1 MEKTARNFNNLLY
14 NLLYN
19 NVYGIRGKNMFKWWR
34 RKKTEQKIVN
44 LKTASAFD
52 NEIEAFSGVN
62 FSDET
67 VDFKVQQSTQVMVNK
82 SENSEIRNTEQH
94 IKPSNQKNVNNIHSL
109 VQNAHHQINKYKEEY
124 NVNEYENFLERLE
137 QLKKLRDSSQVQP
150 NEFQQMLNQIK
161 ERNFN
166 DRMAYIMD
174 RIKISHRDDDKLELN
189 HNCESLEENIPK
201 GVKKNKVTI
210 TGNKNEINNFKQNL
224 QKKNANYLSEK
235 ENATITLSIK
245 QFQEVVRD
253 TVEDVLVELGIK
265 NKDE

>member
-14 NLLYN
+14 N
-19 NVYGIRGKNMFKWWR
+19 NVYGIRGKDMFKWWR

-44 LKTASAFD
+44 LETASAFD
-52 NEIEAFSGVN
+52 DEIEAFSGVN
-62 FSDET
+62 FSDKT
-67 VDFKVQQSTQVMVNK
+67 IDFKVPQSTQVMVNK

-94 IKPSNQKNVNNIHSL
+94 IKPSNQENVNNIHSL
-109 VQNAHHQINKYKEEY
+109 VQNARHQINKYKEEY
-124 NVNEYENFLERLE
+124 NVNEHENVLEHLE

-174 RIKISHRDDDKLELN
+174 RIKISHRDDDKLELD
-189 HNCESLEENIPK
+189 HNGEPLEENLPK

-210 TGNKNEINNFKQNL
+210 TGNKNEINTFKQNL
-224 QKKNANYLSEK
+224 SKKIANDLSEK
-235 ENATITLSIK
+235 ENVTITLSIK

>member
-1 MEKTARNFNNLLY
+1 
-14 NLLYN
+14 
-19 NVYGIRGKNMFKWWR
+19 MFKWWR

-44 LKTASAFD
+44 LETASAFD
-52 NEIEAFSGVN
+52 DEIEAFSGVN

-67 VDFKVQQSTQVMVNK
+67 IDFKVPQSTQVMVNN

-94 IKPSNQKNVNNIHSL
+94 IIPSSQENVNNIHSL
-109 VQNAHHQINKYKEEY
+109 VQNARHQIKNIAEEY
-124 NVNEYENFLERLE
+124 NVNEHENVLERLE

-166 DRMAYIMD
+166 DRMAYIME
-174 RIKISHRDDDKLELN
+174 RIKISHRDDDKLELD
-189 HNCESLEENIPK
+189 HNGEPLEGNLSIL
-201 GVKKNKVTI
+201 VKKNKVTI
-210 TGNKNEINNFKQNL
+210 TGNKNEINTLKQNL
-224 QKKNANYLSEK
+224 PKKIANDLSEK
-235 ENATITLSIK
+235 ENVTITLSIK